1 MSKWKQICTKWSKLI
16 TNITNA
22 NTEKWSIAVELHH
35 GKCRTVVRI
44 ICSSSNAMDKK
55 SGHFLQVFYRRAILN
70 IWNKMC
76 PTLLIFTVLFC
87 LHVYTAMW
95 TCPGTRPWWEHCF
108 VIHKKETLMCKPSL
122 SPRLSADPPS
132 LSWSC
137 CNWNSVYCQVAP
149 TCTHTHRYTHIIKDI
164 NNFPLTLLFLALP
177 SLMSVSL
184 RSASHLSGT
193 L

>member
-76 PTLLIFTVLFC
+76 PTLLIFTVLYVCMSTQLCGPARVFG
-87 LHVYTAMW
+87 HDGNTVSWSTRR
-95 TCPGTRPWWEHCF
+95 RPWCANHPSHQDCLR
-108 VIHKKETLMCKPSL
+108 TL
-122 SPRLSADPPS
+122 RVSAGH
-132 LSWSC
+132 
-137 CNWNSVYCQVAP
+137 VATGIVCTVKWHQHAHTP
-149 TCTHTHRYTHIIKDI
+149 TDTHI
-164 NNFPLTLLFLALP
+164 
-177 SLMSVSL
+177 
-184 RSASHLSGT
+184 
-193 L
+193 